1 MTDISSMVALLLCF
15 HNSATSRRRCLLS
28 LSNSKYCRSPENISH
43 RGQRSNKS
51 NWEEDFK
58 KSKGAFCVTVIPCQ
72 YKRHILR
79 RWKSRASQ
87 TISQPASVKFDAN
100 IGNQGVSLWV
110 MYRPIVGNVP
120 GRGGGWRG

>member
-15 HNSATSRRRCLLS
+15 HNSATSRRCLLS

-58 KSKGAFCVTVIPCQ
+58 KSKGAFCVTVIPCK
-72 YKRHILR
+72 YKRQILR

-87 TISQPASVKFDAN
+87 NISQPANEASVTRADENSMQILA
-100 IGNQGVSLWV
+100 IRELVS
-110 MYRPIVGNVP
+110 G
-120 GRGGGWRG
+120 